1 MVKLILARQLAGK
14 KIISNDGEEIGRLVD
29 VEINERNGRL
39 EMLVV
44 EPNPDSVAV
53 RKMKKEGGYV
63 YVPYAAVLAA
73 ADYVIVDRKT
83 VGAA

>member
-1 MVKLILARQLAGK
+1 MVKLTLARQLAGK
-14 KIISNDGEEIGRLVD
+14 KLITNDGEELGRLVD

-44 EPNPDSVAV
+44 EPNPDNAAV

-73 ADYVIVDRKT
+73 SDYVIVDRKT
-83 VGAA
+83 VGA

>member
-29 VEINERNGRL
+29 VEINEKNGRL
-39 EMLVV
+39 EMLIVD
-44 EPNPDSVAV
+44 PNPDSASV

-73 ADYVIVDRKT
+73 SDYVIVDRKT
-83 VGAA
+83 IGA